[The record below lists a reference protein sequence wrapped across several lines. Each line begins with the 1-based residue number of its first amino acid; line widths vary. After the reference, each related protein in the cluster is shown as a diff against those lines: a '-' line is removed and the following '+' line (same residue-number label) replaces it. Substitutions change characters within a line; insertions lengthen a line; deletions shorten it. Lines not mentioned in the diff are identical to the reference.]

1 MNMRDMLKKT
11 SAKVSGT
18 KSKIKSQVVGGA
30 ERRFLNTVL
39 ASTGLSS
46 ARNRFRR
53 NAAMRVPGATVCFQS
68 NAAAESSAGSPDGS
82 APTIESR
89 AESAIAGGSNCA
101 TRLSSISVCSLV
113 AAAMPRRRRAAG
125 RNHGRRELGSNAE
138 L

>member
-68 NAAAESSAGSPDGS
+68 NAAAESSAGALGES

-89 AESAIAGGSNCA
+89 AGSASGQYGSCLHDSRSVCA
-101 TRLSSISVCSLV
+101 LYRMCVPVSISRGVSEIGEILS
-113 AAAMPRRRRAAG
+113 P
-125 RNHGRRELGSNAE
+125 HHK
-138 L
+138 